1 MAASAFLSS
10 SPCRIWGI
18 YTEILYFRENDV
30 GVIIDMIEEK
40 LMNEG
45 ELVVSNYQES
55 NVRTKR
61 GI

>member
-55 NVRTKR
+55 KVRTKR
-61 GI
+61 GF

>member
-10 SPCRIWGI
+10 SPYRIKSI
-18 YTEILYFRENDV
+18 YTEIQYFREDDV

-40 LMNEG
+40 LMNEVG
-45 ELVVSNYQES
+45 LLVSNYQES
-55 NVRTKR
+55 DVRTKR